1 MPPLEAPGCTLL
13 NRDVDRLAQKHNW
26 TVPATDI
33 PRVQPWDQRRKS
45 LSRLAGGNER
55 QLVTLRWLL
64 GQADL
69 HRHTTDSLWR
79 SYMSAYRIKASTAQV
94 SVQDVVGYGFLS
106 PRERSNG
113 GHGTAP
119 VLLPSAVAQ
128 EWLRYGDDVLA
139 IGLLHANVRFVGEL
153 LHELRLSPLTRD
165 EILGRAV
172 STYGLNWSTVS
183 QVADRLCWL
192 RSAGYVVALDRS
204 LRAVTSSG
212 IEFLQRIDRFV
223 P

>member
-1 MPPLEAPGCTLL
+1 MPPLEDSNRTPV
-13 NRDVDRLAQKHNW
+13 NRDVDRLAQKRNW
-26 TVPATDI
+26 TMPATDI
-33 PRVQPWDQRRKS
+33 PPVQPWDQRRKS

-55 QLVTLRWLL
+55 QLETLNWLL
-64 GQADL
+64 GQVEL

-79 SYMSAYRIKASTAQV
+79 SYMAAYRIKASTARV
-94 SVQDVVGYGFLS
+94 SVQDVMGYGFLS
-106 PRERSNG
+106 PREGSNG
-113 GHGTAP
+113 GQDTAP
-119 VLLPSAVAQ
+119 VLLLSAVAQ
-128 EWLRYGDDVLA
+128 EWLRYGDDALA
-139 IGLLHANVRFVGEL
+139 IGLLHANVQFVGEL
-153 LHELRLSPLTRD
+153 LHELRLSPLTRS

-192 RSAGYVVALDRS
+192 RSAGYVAAPDRS